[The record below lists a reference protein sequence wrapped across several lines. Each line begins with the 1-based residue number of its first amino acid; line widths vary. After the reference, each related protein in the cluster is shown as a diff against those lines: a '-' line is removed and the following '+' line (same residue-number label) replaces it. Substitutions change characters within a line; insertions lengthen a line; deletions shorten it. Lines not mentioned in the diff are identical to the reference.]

1 VLAGYLDTAAG
12 SLIRKLTEEQRKA
25 AKKPRYH
32 EIVEFKP
39 FGRIRIGRAETS
51 RDRTGKFEKGVAYE
65 GWKKSVYKQ
74 VWFDSST
81 ERTVATT
88 LDDSDE
94 IGFWLRLH
102 KDDLPIIWE
111 GGFRGSQGAGG
122 SMASRW

>member
-1 VLAGYLDTAAG
+1 VT
-12 SLIRKLTEEQRKA
+12 T
-25 AKKPRYH
+25 
-32 EIVEFKP
+32 
-39 FGRIRIGRAETS
+39 
-51 RDRTGKFEKGVAYE
+51 KGVAYE

-111 GGFRGSQGAGG
+111 GGSYNPDFLAVDTAGVHWLVEPKMEREVGSAEVKGG
-122 SMASRW
+122 DCCTSITTALGKPRAS